1 MPADGPASIIL
12 DQPEDFDEPETVPC
26 MTEFR
31 FEHYIP
37 PADATKEEKSNP
49 IARNKR
55 KAKALSAT
63 ADSTPSKATRLDTQ
77 ELKITAYIH
86 VVTYVTSATTRSAK
100 AKQSLNIAKRGPF
113 FFYTASTFSSFLTEL
128 AKTVPCRRDALAV
141 SKLQWRFESPWTS
154 KPKPLA
160 DENGYKA
167 LISSVEQR
175 KKDHVIV
182 VIMPPPARPEVPWDT
197 GNGNPVF
204 TPDDNNNNADLGS
217 FHEQKASLDKLSAPA
232 IAELK
237 ARYPVGSSSLYPD
250 KHVYRDNDGNH
261 WELDDL
267 RLQVWAVNMARG
279 RASLD
284 NPPTSTHSYVQR
296 LKAPIA
302 SASNTAVALPTASST
317 PPDMLINLLMLQTL
331 QQQQQNSQ
339 NLSML
344 TNLTNLINTGVA
356 PSKSGSGSSSVPDS
370 SDPTNSSSM
379 SEPWAVPLP
388 RQITLEEFCAR
399 YNIPDGDHKKLE
411 LLEVE
416 LGDRRCKELDK
427 DTWHGDAGFT
437 KLAWDRFKEK
447 HARFCQ
453 DIQKGLW
460 N

>member
-1 MPADGPASIIL
+1 MPANGPASIIL
-12 DQPEDFDEPETVPC
+12 DQPEDFDKPETVPC
-26 MTEFR
+26 MTEFC

-49 IARNKR
+49 IPRNKR

-63 ADSTPSKATRLDTQ
+63 ADSTPSVSDDESVTQSTTRGQKAARLDTQ

-128 AKTVPCRRDALAV
+128 AKTVPCRRDVLAV
-141 SKLQWRFESPWTS
+141 SKLQWRFESPRTS

-197 GNGNPVF
+197 GNGSPVF
-204 TPDDNNNNADLGS
+204 TPDDNNDNADLGS

-250 KHVYRDNDGNH
+250 KC
-261 WELDDL
+261 
-267 RLQVWAVNMARG
+267 AVNMAQG
-279 RASLD
+279 RALLD
-284 NPPTSTHSYVQR
+284 NPPTSTHFSYVQR

-370 SDPTNSSSM
+370 SDPTNSSST

-399 YNIPDGDHKKLE
+399 YNIPDGDRKKLK

-416 LGDRRCKELDK
+416 LGDRRCEELDK